1 MDYAT
6 NVYYVIEGTF
16 EVMRQQE
23 IKKVNDHNVPKE
35 LIKVSGQQSASPF
48 KRTNFSNEKSGDKH
62 NIKIRTL
69 NKGQIFGHDDVFNG
83 RFCTS
88 TVKCISNGGSLF
100 MIKSE
105 EFSNQISKDERA
117 WAIIKRQSEGTDQNT
132 LRMIRQFANRVR
144 RGEIPEEI
152 NQK

>member
-1 MDYAT
+1 
-6 NVYYVIEGTF
+6 
-16 EVMRQQE
+16 
-23 IKKVNDHNVPKE
+23 
-35 LIKVSGQQSASPF
+35 
-48 KRTNFSNEKSGDKH
+48 
-62 NIKIRTL
+62 
-69 NKGQIFGHDDVFNG
+69 
-83 RFCTS
+83 
-88 TVKCISNGGSLF
+88 

-117 WAIIKRQSEGTDQNT
+117 WEIIKRQSEATDQNT